1 MGRRSGIDWEKIER
15 EYIAGQLTIR
25 QIADENGV
33 SDSQVRARAK
43 KEGWR
48 RDLSAVIAARTK
60 AKISAIDVSALVEQ
74 SAQESADKSAQFIR
88 TAIEQA
94 SDIASSTILRHRA
107 DIRLDLERA
116 QSISALLDDKLSQAD
131 CLADV
136 VKATQAFKALVDARA
151 KLIDKEREAYGVDN
165 APKSDDPLSDLL
177 KSIGTRSAIPV
188 VKHGG

>member
-1 MGRRSGIDWEKIER
+1 MGRRSDIDWEKIER

-25 QIADENGV
+25 QIAEENGV
-33 SDSQVRARAK
+33 AHQSITKKAK
-43 KEGWR
+43 REGWLR
-48 RDLSAVIAARTK
+48 NLDGAIKERTK
-60 AKISAIDVSALVEQ
+60 AKIAQIDIAHIIEQ
-74 SAQESADKSAQFIR
+74 SANENAHKSAR
-88 TAIEQA
+88 AVRDAIEQA
-94 SDIASSTILRHRA
+94 SDIASGTILRHRA

-131 CLADV
+131 CLGDV
-136 VKATQAFKALVDARA
+136 VKAAQAFKALVDSRA

-165 APKSDDPLSDLL
+165 ATKSDDPLSDLL